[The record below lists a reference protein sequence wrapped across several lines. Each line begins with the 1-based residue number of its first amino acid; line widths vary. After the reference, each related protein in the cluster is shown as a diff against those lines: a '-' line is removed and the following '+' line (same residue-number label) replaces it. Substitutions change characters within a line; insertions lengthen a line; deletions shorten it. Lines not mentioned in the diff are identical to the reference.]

1 MIPDSLHLQ
10 VMPRE
15 TRRISIFPG
24 GEVSIGGNEFPAAV
38 FVFLFLRR
46 QLIEEDVNRRQTLL
60 AVKDLEFLIVLIG
73 RSGTDNRAERVRLRM
88 RRSPRVNQV
97 LHELR
102 HLLFPPA
109 VAALKSRDHKRKF
122 LLFNLLSE
130 GPDAFQKGFKR
141 LPCLRFDVVFHACFI
156 SDH

>member
-1 MIPDSLHLQ
+1 
-10 VMPRE
+10 MPRE
-15 TRRISIFPG
+15 TRFISIFLS

-60 AVKDLEFLIVLIG
+60 SVKDLEFIRVLTG

-109 VAALKSRDHKRKF
+109 VAALKSRDHKRQF

-130 GPDAFQKGFKR
+130 GPDAFQRGFKR
-141 LPCLRFDVVFHACFI
+141 LPCLRFGVVFNACFI
-156 SDH
+156 SVHWRSPTGWHQ